1 MRLEVR
7 FRHME
12 RSEALEDLATQK
24 VSAAVEG
31 FNQRHSTHVQVWL
44 VSELNRT
51 ASRLPSFV
59 CEIEVRYPHKKD
71 LFVSRESADMRSA
84 IMEACDSLEM
94 LLTEAGKKELEHR
107 SGNAII
113 ANLAVDYQAQPA
125 DESYAN

>member
-51 ASRLPSFV
+51 ATRLPNFV

-71 LFVSRESADMRSA
+71 LFVSRESADMRTA
-84 IMEACDSLEM
+84 IMDACESVEM
-94 LLTEAGKKELEHR
+94 LLNEAGKKELEHR
-107 SGNAII
+107 SGKEFIS
-113 ANLAVDYQAQPA
+113 NLAADYQILPV
-125 DESYAN
+125 DENHVG

>member
-12 RSEALEDLATQK
+12 RSESLEELATQK

-51 ASRLPSFV
+51 ATRLPCFV
-59 CEIEVRYPHKKD
+59 CEIEVRYPHRRD
-71 LFVSRESADMRSA
+71 LFVSRESADMRTA
-84 IMEACDSLEM
+84 IFEACDSLET

-107 SGNAII
+107 STKAMISTMPI
-113 ANLAVDYQAQPA
+113 DYATTNT
-125 DESYAN
+125 EETLSN